1 MSLYCSEYVLPYD
14 FLLNKKNYAPYGS
27 FYEESLK
34 KLISCIHDC
43 MYFGEKELSV
53 NAKTIIQYVRL
64 SVKGVNLPLTEMPK
78 PLGVLRILLQ
88 TNQLFSSGA

>member
-1 MSLYCSEYVLPYD
+1 
-14 FLLNKKNYAPYGS
+14 
-27 FYEESLK
+27 
-34 KLISCIHDC
+34 

-64 SVKGVNLPLTEMPK
+64 SVKGVNLPLTGMPK